1 MQERIFKDNYELFE
15 MMLKEINQWR
25 KNFQSNSV
33 DDELLA
39 PIFYMYD
46 VMEKNA
52 LFIRDEY
59 RNSIEPAVE
68 NLYALTV
75 NNDEESTE
83 RLEKWLKTAERIGY
97 EKDCLEAMLM
107 MNSELMEALF
117 KLLFPEDERDSEIMK
132 GDYIGPDV
140 DFEKMPRLPSVLK
153 VSDFDF
159 LSTVKRL
166 DWLVDHYH
174 DDENAKLYLKARQD
188 VRKKYKEKLKV
199 KKRKR

>member
-1 MQERIFKDNYELFE
+1 MQEWKFKEKYELIE
-15 MMLKEINQWR
+15 TLLKEINQGR
-25 KNFQSNSV
+25 KNFQSDST
-33 DDELLA
+33 DDGLLA

-107 MNSELMEALF
+107 MNSELMVALF
-117 KLLFPEDERDSEIMK
+117 KKMFPEDEQDPEIIK
-132 GDYIGPDV
+132 GYHIGPEV
-140 DFEKMPRLPSVLK
+140 DFDKMSRLPSVLK
-153 VSDFDF
+153 VSDFE
-159 LSTVKRL
+159 STARRL
-166 DWLVDHYH
+166 EWLIDHYH
-174 DDENAKLYLKARQD
+174 DGKNAKRYLKARQD
-188 VRKKYKEKLKV
+188 LRKEYKKKLKM
-199 KKRKR
+199 KKVNQ

>member
-1 MQERIFKDNYELFE
+1 MQEWKFKEKYELIE
-15 MMLKEINQWR
+15 TLLKEINQGR
-25 KNFQSNSV
+25 KNFQSDST
-33 DDELLA
+33 DDGLLA

-97 EKDCLEAMLM
+97 EQDCLEAMLM
-107 MNSELMEALF
+107 MNSELMIALF
-117 KLLFPEDERDSEIMK
+117 KKMFPEDEQDPEIIK
-132 GDYIGPDV
+132 GYHIGPEV
-140 DFEKMPRLPSVLK
+140 DFDKMPRLPSVLK
-153 VSDFDF
+153 VSDFE
-159 LSTVKRL
+159 STVRRL
-166 DWLVDHYH
+166 EWLIDHYH
-174 DDENAKLYLKARQD
+174 DDKNAKRYLKARQD
-188 VRKKYKEKLKV
+188 LRKEYKKKLKM
-199 KKRKR
+199 KKVNQ